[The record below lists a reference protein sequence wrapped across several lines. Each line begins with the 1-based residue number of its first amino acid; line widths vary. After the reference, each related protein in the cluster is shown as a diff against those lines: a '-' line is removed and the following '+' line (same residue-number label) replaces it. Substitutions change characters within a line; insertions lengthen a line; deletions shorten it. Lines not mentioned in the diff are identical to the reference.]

1 MNSKISII
9 VPVYKAEKTLDK
21 CITSILSQTFTDFE
35 LLLIDDGSP
44 DGSGIICDHYALKD
58 ERIRVIHKSNGGV
71 SSARQTG
78 VDVARGEYSIHV
90 DPDDWVEP
98 EMLQELYRSAKKHD
112 ADMVICDFYENS
124 YKGQKYIKQE
134 PSALDASVVL
144 EDIFFKLHGSTWNK
158 LIKHSCYIRNKVHF
172 PLDISFCEDQYVI
185 ASLLLNNL
193 KVAYLPKAFYHY
205 QRDDSKKS
213 LSLKYTEA
221 SLSED
226 ILIRTL
232 FNQLLKDTN
241 IRQKV
246 YSLKSYMI
254 VSKAFF
260 GGRHLFSSKKFKEIF
275 IAYVSYV
282 KESKSNWIEKLL
294 IYISCKGGYQF
305 CVTLF
310 YFLLQIN
317 HSLVRK

>member
-21 CITSILSQTFTDFE
+21 CIASILSQTFTDFE

-44 DGSGIICDHYALKD
+44 DGSGKICDEYALND

-98 EMLQELYRSAKKHD
+98 EMLQELYRCAKRHD
-112 ADMVICDFYENS
+112 ADMVICDFYEISN
-124 YKGQKYIKQE
+124 KGQKYIKQE

-172 PLDISFCEDQYVI
+172 PLNISFCEDQYVI

-226 ILIRTL
+226 ILIRSL

-241 IRQKV
+241 ISQKV

-260 GGRHLFSSKKFKEIF
+260 GGRYLFSSKKFKEIF

-305 CVTLF
+305 CVRLF

>member
-144 EDIFFKLHGSTWNK
+144 EDIFFKLHG
-158 LIKHSCYIRNKVHF
+158 
-172 PLDISFCEDQYVI
+172 
-185 ASLLLNNL
+185 
-193 KVAYLPKAFYHY
+193 
-205 QRDDSKKS
+205 
-213 LSLKYTEA
+213 
-221 SLSED
+221 
-226 ILIRTL
+226 
-232 FNQLLKDTN
+232 
-241 IRQKV
+241 
-246 YSLKSYMI
+246 
-254 VSKAFF
+254 
-260 GGRHLFSSKKFKEIF
+260 
-275 IAYVSYV
+275 
-282 KESKSNWIEKLL
+282 
-294 IYISCKGGYQF
+294 
-305 CVTLF
+305 
-310 YFLLQIN
+310 
-317 HSLVRK
+317 